1 MIIITATFTLSDP
14 AMQDE
19 AIKRA
24 TPLQQA
30 TRDNEE
36 GCRAYV
42 FSPDPCENDR
52 VIVFEL
58 WDDRESLAAHFDHQN
73 YFNMGSMF
81 GEVGLAGAESR
92 KWRVTASE
100 PVYDDTPKARAD
112 FFTCEDQSPK
122 DPIIIAGYIDLH
134 DPSERLDLLSESVPF
149 QLATRNEEPGCQMYV
164 FSADPCREER
174 IEVVEI
180 WDDMESLAA
189 HFGHE
194 NYFNMG
200 NLIRSTS
207 GRDSNHRKYRCDF
220 NEPVYDD
227 SRRARADFFTL

>member
-1 MIIITATFTLSDP
+1 MIIITATFTLADP
-14 AMQDE
+14 DKQNGAVAKAM
-19 AIKRA
+19 
-24 TPLQQA
+24 PLQQA
-30 TRDNEE
+30 TRDDED
-36 GCRAYV
+36 GCHAYV
-42 FSPDPCENDR
+42 FSPDPCESSR
-52 VIVFEL
+52 IVVFEL
-58 WDDRESLAAHFDHQN
+58 WEDQSSLANHFDHQN

-81 GEVGLAGAESR
+81 GEVGLANAESR
-92 KWRVTASE
+92 KWRVTATE
-100 PVYDDTPKARAD
+100 PVYDETPRARAD
-112 FFTCEDQSPK
+112 FYTCETQSPE

-134 DPSERLDLLSESVPF
+134 DPSERAELLVESAPL
-149 QLATRNEEPGCQMYV
+149 QLATRSQEPGCQMYV

-174 IEVVEI
+174 IEVVEV

-189 HFGHE
+189 HFDHE

-207 GRDSNHRKYRCDF
+207 GRESDHRKYRCDF